1 MRTRIK
7 PKTTAEIVRD
17 LPEVLEAS
25 LEGESQT
32 LPFSA
37 DTAIG
42 HALARL
48 VELEPNNPELDE
60 WRKHIRQRD
69 WHSGCPTGK

>member
-37 DTAIG
+37 DIAIG
-42 HALARL
+42 HALACLGRTGA
-48 VELEPNNPELDE
+48 NNPELDE
-60 WRKHIRQRD
+60 WQKHIRQCD
-69 WHSGCPTGK
+69 WHSGCPAGK